1 LLVVARRD
9 GLDSIDDVRAEHL
22 PLLKHLHSLG
32 EAWARSYLKEDAMLV
47 FRLGYHSVRGF

>member
-1 LLVVARRD
+1 MARRD

-32 EAWARSYLKEDAMLV
+32 EAWARSYLKEDPMLV
-47 FRLGYHSVRGF
+47 FRLGYHSVCGF

>member
-1 LLVVARRD
+1 MVARRD